1 MSLLVDSSSLLLY
14 NNGMKKNKFVIKLNR
29 SASDMLKEN
38 DQQRKERLAGRRL
51 TTQTVPNKKKRSRA
65 QMKQKFNRGEY

>member
-1 MSLLVDSSSLLLY
+1 
-14 NNGMKKNKFVIKLNR
+14 MKKRDYIIKINR
-29 SASDMLKEN
+29 SAFDVLKEN

-51 TTQTVPNKKKRSRA
+51 TTQTVPNKKKQSRA

>member
-1 MSLLVDSSSLLLY
+1 
-14 NNGMKKNKFVIKLNR
+14 MKKNKFVIKLNR
-29 SASDMLKEN
+29 NAFDVLKEN

-51 TTQTVPNKKKRSRA
+51 NTQTVPNKKKQSRA

>member
-1 MSLLVDSSSLLLY
+1 
-14 NNGMKKNKFVIKLNR
+14 MKKSKFVIKLNR
-29 SASDMLKEN
+29 SASDILKEN

-51 TTQTVPNKKKRSRA
+51 NTQTVPNKKKQSRA

>member
-1 MSLLVDSSSLLLY
+1 
-14 NNGMKKNKFVIKLNR
+14 MKKNKFVIKLNR
-29 SASDMLKEN
+29 NASDLLKEN

-51 TTQTVPNKKKRSRA
+51 NTQTAPNKKKQSRA